1 MTCLY
6 FYFDVAAA
14 ILEVLLH
21 AGLLTDGADVGLE
34 ILFGYLMAFYGVSN
48 FDMHVLRIGFSL
60 SGWLIDPTVLID

>member
-14 ILEVLLH
+14 ILEVLPH
-21 AGLLTDGADVGLE
+21 AGLLVDGADVGLE